1 MTRARLIRLSR
12 EVLLTSAAILGALCL
27 VMVVAGIAFGVR
39 PLMFRSGSMS
49 PTIDTGDLSISRT
62 VDAAGLHH
70 GDIVSVVAADGQRVT
85 HRLVT
90 NTAVDG
96 HRQLTLKGD
105 ANDVV
110 DQQVYDVTSAQKVI
124 FTIPKLG
131 YAVDWL
137 SRAPG
142 VYLVA
147 LYVGLLLMLIGR
159 RSTQTGAGDGDGRAA
174 DVQESR
180 PATPDDTKPTGRR
193 HGKSSVVAAAV
204 LGVALVALAGW
215 TLPTWATWN
224 DSVAVNATTFTAAA
238 SFGSPPNAP
247 HIVTCS
253 VGNGNSDPTTIT
265 WTTNPV
271 GADPTTFEVRYTAS
285 ANPTES
291 FAGTLR
297 TAALAGAVNNTSGSF
312 FLVAIG
318 PGGTSAASNLATYSG
333 NGGQRKC
340 VVAP

>member
-1 MTRARLIRLSR
+1 MSTARIVRLSR
-12 EVLLTSAAILGALCL
+12 EVLLSLAAVLGVLGL
-27 VMVVAGIAFGVR
+27 VLLVAGMAFGVR
-39 PLMFRSGSMS
+39 PLMFRSGSMA

-62 VDAAGLHH
+62 VDAAGLHR
-70 GDIVSVVAADGQRVT
+70 GDVVSVVAADGQRVT

-90 NTAVDG
+90 NTAVAG
-96 HRQLTLKGD
+96 HRELTLKGD

-124 FTIPKLG
+124 FTVPKLG
-131 YAVDWL
+131 YVVDWL

-159 RSTQTGAGDGDGRAA
+159 RSPGVGDDDRGEDTV
-174 DVQESR
+174 DVQEIRTAAS
-180 PATPDDTKPTGRR
+180 DDAEPTGRR
-193 HGKSSVVAAAV
+193 HAKSGVVAAVV
-204 LGVALVALAGW
+204 LGLALVAVAGW

-224 DSVAVNATTFTAAA
+224 DDAAVNGTTFTAAA

-247 HIVTCS
+247 HIATCT
-253 VGNGNSDPTTIT
+253 VGNGNSDPTSIT

-271 GADPTTFEVRYTAS
+271 GANPTTFEVRYTGS
-285 ANPTES
+285 VNPTES

-297 TAALAGAVNNTSGSF
+297 GAALAGAVNNTNGSF

>member
-1 MTRARLIRLSR
+1 MTARIVRVSR
-12 EVLLTSAAILGALCL
+12 EVLLTSAAILGVLCL
-27 VMVVAGIAFGVR
+27 VMVVAGAVFGVR

-49 PTIDTGDLSISRT
+49 PAIDTGDLSISRT
-62 VDAAGLHH
+62 VDAAGLHR

-96 HRQLTLKGD
+96 HREL
-105 ANDVV
+105 
-110 DQQVYDVTSAQKVI
+110 TSAQKVM
-124 FTIPKLG
+124 FTLPRLG
-131 YAVDWL
+131 YVVDWL
-137 SRAPG
+137 SKAPG

-159 RSTQTGAGDGDGRAA
+159 RSAGPGEDDRGALAVE
-174 DVQESR
+174 VQESV
-180 PATPDDTKPTGRR
+180 PAASDRTESTGGR
-193 HGKSSVVAAAV
+193 HVKGGVVAAAV
-204 LGVALVALAGW
+204 LGLALVAVAGS

-224 DSVAVNATTFTAAA
+224 DDVAVTGTTFAAA
-238 SFGSPPNAP
+238 ANFGTPPNAP
-247 HIVTCS
+247 HIATCS
-253 VGNGNSDPTTIT
+253 VGNGNSDPTSIT

-271 GADPTTFEVRYTAS
+271 AANPTTFEVRYVSA

-291 FAGTLR
+291 FPGTLR
-297 TAALAGAVNNTSGSF
+297 SAALAGAVNNTNGSF

-318 PGGTSAASNLATYSG
+318 PGGTSASSNLATYSG

>member
-62 VDAAGLHH
+62 VGAAGLHH
-70 GDIVSVVAADGQRVT
+70 GDIVSVLAADGQRVT
-85 HRLVT
+85 HRVVS
-90 NTAVDG
+90 NTAADG

-110 DQQVYDVTSAQKVI
+110 DQQVYNVTSAQKVI
-124 FTIPKLG
+124 FTIPKMG
-131 YAVDWL
+131 YVVDWL

-159 RSTQTGAGDGDGRAA
+159 RSAGAGPGDGKEDAV

-180 PATPDDTKPTGRR
+180 PATSDDTDPTRRR
-193 HGKSSVVAAAV
+193 HTKSGVVAAAV
-204 LGVALVALAGW
+204 LGLVLVAVAGW

-224 DSVAVNATTFTAAA
+224 DNVSVNGTTFSSGTWGAPAAPT
-238 SFGSPPNAP
+238 G
-247 HIVTCS
+247 VTCTPGVLGGPNKITIS
-253 VGNGNSDPTTIT
+253 WDAVPTA
-265 WTTNPV
+265 TNYRV
-271 GADPTTFEVRYTAS
+271 TPTPGTAS
-285 ANPTES
+285 DT
-291 FAGTLR
+291 AGTSLVLTGSNNASG
-297 TAALAGAVNNTSGSF
+297 TAVVQAQIGSGPFSANSATIHYTFGNANNKANTCDG
-312 FLVAIG
+312 VT
-318 PGGTSAASNLATYSG
+318 P
-333 NGGQRKC
+333 
-340 VVAP
+340 